1 MKFFKIMTLVSSI
14 FAAQSGLAASVSN
27 TEISM
32 VMIERQNGAKV
43 FLKTTVN
50 KAAGSPTC
58 HTNASWSFVLPL
70 TTDTDKA
77 IYSALLAAK
86 SAGRKVNLVGAGE
99 CNTHTAIE
107 TLTRVDV
114 L

>member
-1 MKFFKIMTLVSSI
+1 MNASRVSVLLASIMAAPTG
-14 FAAQSGLAASVSN
+14 FAATVSN
-27 TEISM
+27 TEIKM
-32 VMIERQNGAKV
+32 VMIERQHGAKV
-43 FLKTTVN
+43 FLTTMVAKTAN
-50 KAAGSPTC
+50 SPTC
-58 HTNASWSFVLPL
+58 HTNASWAFVLPL

-99 CNTHTAIE
+99 CNTHAAIE